1 MSYSFSVR
9 GKTSADLV
17 ANAAAKFDAEVL
29 PHQPAH
35 KVDRQIMLDTLPAV
49 AGVLTES
56 ADGSE
61 FSATVS
67 GSIGGAWVGN
77 EMPVIRSCNLS
88 INVTRAAPAQA

>member
-9 GKTSADLV
+9 GKTFADLV

-35 KVDRQIMLDTLPAV
+35 KADRQVMLDVLPAV
-49 AGVLTES
+49 AGVLTAT

-61 FSATVS
+61 FAATVS
-67 GSIGGAWVGN
+67 GSLGGAWVGN

-88 INVTRAAPAQA
+88 INVTRATPAEA